1 MAYLPQMPLGWD
13 PSTIG
18 FGGMDPETA
27 WYQYCSLTIEIQG
40 IPDTEEFDVDEEEE
54 FPQPP
59 RMEQTARQVNQ
70 AREQIRTWPTRQRY
84 LVFNPLSQFWTWRAV
99 TEDPRRISNLAV
111 CYAFGIVG
119 YALALPFRVAVF
131 AKEFFHLPISIFT
144 NLFYDGGTDFLKNL
158 QVRLLCLFGASG
170 ELISGVVGLVY
181 PPLAYMIDEK
191 IQDNLVIHAN
201 SPFGLREEQGRGVVE
216 TVASRLTN
224 NGERIANK
232 SELLNPI
239 KPQLREAVDLMASY
253 IGREDLGACAP
264 LTLKQTALIS
274 LLLKWKNNLAEN
286 ESAEV
291 LDPLNAFLER
301 YLDQIDFG
309 EHQNNYRFLW
319 LQLKERYTPQQIVDM
334 LILRAIKE
342 TKGEDILSIS
352 EEEFIEG
359 KYEELAEKLEATLP
373 QEMAFNGLYNAL
385 SGMTT
390 AMIDSDNELL
400 TLIGQFSRLQ
410 AEAQPESWT
419 GRLNEW
425 WVHLGPEIE

>member
-13 PSTIG
+13 PSTVG
-18 FGGMDPETA
+18 FGEVDPETA
-27 WYQYCSLTIEIQG
+27 WYQYCSLNADIHG
-40 IPDTEEFDVDEEEE
+40 IPYNVEEE
-54 FPQPP
+54 FEEELPPQ
-59 RMEQTARQVNQ
+59 MEQTALQVNQ
-70 AREQIRTWPTRQRY
+70 AGEQIRAWPTRQRY

-99 TEDPRRISNLAV
+99 AENPRRIANLAV

-119 YALALPFRVAVF
+119 YALALPVRVAVF
-131 AKEFFHLPISIFT
+131 VKEFFHLPISIFT
-144 NLFYDGGTDFLKNL
+144 NLCFDGGTDFFKNL

-170 ELISGVVGLVY
+170 ELLSGVVGLVC
-181 PPLAYMIDEK
+181 PPIAYLIDEK

-201 SPFGLREEQGRGVVE
+201 APFGWREEQGRGVVE
-216 TVASRLTN
+216 TVASNLVN
-224 NGERIANK
+224 NHERIANK
-232 SELLNPI
+232 SELLYPI

-253 IGREDLGACAP
+253 IGREDLVTCAP

-286 ESAEV
+286 GDASV

-301 YLDQIDFG
+301 YHDQINFG
-309 EHQNNYRFLW
+309 EHRNTYRYLW
-319 LQLKERYTPQQIVDM
+319 PRLKERYMPQQIVDT

-352 EEEFIEG
+352 EEEFLEG
-359 KYEELAEKLEATLP
+359 KYQELTENLGAPLP
-373 QEMAFNGLYNAL
+373 QEMEFNGLYDAI
-385 SGMTT
+385 SSMTN
-390 AMIDSDNELL
+390 AMINSDNELL
-400 TLIGQFSRLQ
+400 TLIGKLSRLQ
-410 AEAQPESWT
+410 TEAQPESWT